1 MMLFDDSHVFDSLLL
16 KRIAVALIGAWSL
29 CAAPIAAAQTLHAPS
44 RTLFKCQDKGK
55 IIYSDSP
62 CLGAEKL
69 EVEPARGVNRLSGR
83 TRIGPDVQNEIH
95 REMMAEAIR
104 PLTGLSAKQFEVEV
118 RRYKLSGAAQ
128 QECRRLDQD
137 LASTESEEK
146 RTAQNGLRDVQAR
159 LFAMRQRFREL
170 RC

>member
-1 MMLFDDSHVFDSLLL
+1 MTLFDDSHLLDGLPL
-16 KRIAVALIGAWSL
+16 KRTAMALIGAWSL
-29 CAAPIAAAQTLHAPS
+29 CAAPIVAAQTLHAPS

-69 EVEPARGVNRLSGR
+69 EVEPARGVNKLSGT
-83 TRIGPDVQNEIH
+83 TRVGPDVRRELD
-95 REMMAEAIR
+95 REMFANIVR
-104 PLTGLSAKQFEVEV
+104 PLTGQSNKQFEVAV
-118 RRYKLSGAAQ
+118 RRVNLPGTVQ

-137 LASTESEEK
+137 LTDTELEEK
-146 RTAQNGLRDVQAR
+146 RTSQNGLRDVQAR
-159 LFAMRQRFREL
+159 LFVMRQRFREL

>member
-1 MMLFDDSHVFDSLLL
+1 MLF
-16 KRIAVALIGAWSL
+16 KRFAVVLIGAWSL
-29 CAAPIAAAQTLHAPS
+29 CAAKTIAAQTLHAPS
-44 RTLFKCQDKGK
+44 RTLFKCQDRGK
-55 IIYSDSP
+55 VIYSDSP

-69 EVEPARGVNRLSGR
+69 EVEPARGVNKLSGK
-83 TRIGPDVQNEIH
+83 TRIGPDVQNEIY

-118 RRYKLSGAAQ
+118 RRYKLSGTAQ

-137 LASTESEEK
+137 LVSTEFEEK
-146 RTAQNGLRDVQAR
+146 HTAQNALRDVQAR
-159 LFAMRQRFREL
+159 LFVMRQRFREL

>member
-1 MMLFDDSHVFDSLLL
+1 MILLDDSHLLDGLPL
-16 KRIAVALIGAWSL
+16 KRIALALIGTWSL
-29 CAAPIAAAQTLHAPS
+29 CAAPIVAAQTLHAPS
-44 RTLFKCQDKGK
+44 RTLFKCHDKGK

-69 EVEPARGVNRLSGR
+69 EVEPARGVNKLSGK

-95 REMMAEAIR
+95 REMIAEAIR
-104 PLTGLSAKQFEVEV
+104 PLTGLSAKQFAVEV
-118 RRYKLSGAAQ
+118 RRYKLPGAAQ

-137 LASTESEEK
+137 LANTEFEEK
-146 RTAQNGLRDVQAR
+146 RTAQNGLQDVQAR
-159 LFAMRQRFREL
+159 LFVMRQRFREL

>member
-1 MMLFDDSHVFDSLLL
+1 MLLDDSHLFDGLPL
-16 KRIAVALIGAWSL
+16 KRLAIAFIGTWSL

-69 EVEPARGVNRLSGR
+69 EVEPARGVNKLSGKTR
-83 TRIGPDVQNEIH
+83 TGPDVQNEIH

-118 RRYKLSGAAQ
+118 RRYKLPGAAQ

-137 LASTESEEK
+137 LASTELEEK
-146 RTAQNGLRDVQAR
+146 HTAQNALRDVQAR
-159 LFAMRQRFREL
+159 LFVMRQRFREL

>member
-1 MMLFDDSHVFDSLLL
+1 MVFDDSHLFDGLLL
-16 KRIAVALIGAWSL
+16 KRIVAALIGAWSL
-29 CAAPIAAAQTLHAPS
+29 CATPIVAAQTLHAPS

-69 EVEPARGVNRLSGR
+69 EVEPARGVNKLSGK
-83 TRIGPDVQNEIH
+83 TRIGADVQNEIH
-95 REMMAEAIR
+95 REMFAEAIR

-118 RRYKLSGAAQ
+118 RRYKLPGAAQ

-137 LASTESEEK
+137 LAATESEEK
-146 RTAQNGLRDVQAR
+146 QTAQNALRDVQAR
-159 LFAMRQRFREL
+159 LFLMRQRFREL